1 MNGSGK
7 LIWIGTTLLDI
18 LFYYTT
24 YFVFI
29 GWYLF
34 TLKPVLALSIVV
46 VFVPVMLSEWVLMS
60 AFKNLEAA
68 SAPIRRE
75 SDYYEQC
82 LTDKKS
88 TSQRPG
94 CWGLLHFFRESV
106 YLCPATVERYCT
118 PDAGTQASRS
128 AHTEYSDG
136 YWLRPDRIHAVC
148 VCDEAGDFDWSF
160 CGGAGFDWQSIPVH
174 EQADHRENRLGYGE
188 YRLY

>member
-94 CWGLLHFFRESV
+94 CWGATAFF
-106 YLCPATVERYCT
+106 
-118 PDAGTQASRS
+118 SR
-128 AHTEYSDG
+128 
-136 YWLRPDRIHAVC
+136 IC
-148 VCDEAGDFDWSF
+148 
-160 CGGAGFDWQSIPVH
+160 IPLPC
-174 EQADHRENRLGYGE
+174 NG
-188 YRLY
+188 